1 MASRLMQ
8 RLRLSA
14 PPITAGLIALA
25 GGVVLIA
32 LDGGYPLTVWYST
45 ALFFLALV
53 VVTTAVAPPHAAD
66 RPSQPLI
73 AALIVYAAF
82 CGWGYLSMLWADAP
96 GEAWH
101 AANRALLYGL
111 VLSAAVLRPWTQREA
126 LAGLAVVA
134 FGVAG
139 VAIVVLLNAQSGTSA
154 TDFFVEGRLSD
165 PTGYPNATAA
175 AWLIALWPA
184 LFLATTPLLGWVVR
198 GFALAA
204 ATVLCQAALLSQSR
218 GALVAFVAT
227 AVVFVGFSPR
237 RWPTLLALTTVI
249 GLTALAFDPL
259 TAVREVRE
267 SAGLDSAVDDAVRA
281 VVASS
286 LAALVLGAA
295 GAALGA
301 RVGPRLQSR
310 GNIKRA
316 GDYALAGFAVVGLV
330 AILVSIGSP
339 TRWLD
344 DRWEDFKS
352 SGYEQVEAGSTRFGG
367 SLGSGRYDFYR
378 VALEEFRRRPFTG
391 VGGDNFAADY
401 LLDRRTPEA
410 PRHPHSLAFR
420 LLGQLGLVGTGLFV
434 AFLGLMAAAAVTA
447 AGRARSPAESAIVMG
462 ALGGSVF
469 FLFHALA
476 DWLWAF
482 PGLGV
487 LAFGLAGL
495 AVRTRGSAAEF
506 APGELRLVR
515 SGSRSLAWRSATSVQ
530 VILVVVVLAVA
541 VSLALPGIAARY
553 TSEAYESYRKD
564 PGAALEHLSRA
575 AELNPLS
582 AEPLIARGVIA
593 RRVGRDEL
601 TLDAL
606 REAVGREPRN
616 WFAFL
621 ELAMAEERLRLR
633 DEARR
638 SVDTA
643 VRLNP
648 RQAVVREVR
657 KRIDRGVS
665 VDANQVERE
674 LFGQLQARLDPTS
687 E

>member
-1 MASRLMQ
+1 M
-8 RLRLSA
+8 RLSA
-14 PPITAGLIALA
+14 PPITPGLIALTA
-25 GGVVLIA
+25 GVVLIA
-32 LDGGYPLTVWYST
+32 FDGGYPLTVWYPT

-53 VVTTAVAPPHAAD
+53 VVTTAVAPPDEAD
-66 RPSQPLI
+66 RPSRQLI
-73 AALIVYAAF
+73 AVLIVYAAF

-96 GEAWH
+96 GDAWH

-111 VLSAAVLRPWTQREA
+111 VLLAALLRPWTRREA

-134 FGVAG
+134 FGVAA
-139 VAIVVLLNAQSGTSA
+139 VAIVVLLSAQSGSA

-184 LFLATTPLLGWVVR
+184 LFLATTPLLGWVAR

-218 GALVAFVAT
+218 GALIAFVAT

-237 RWPTLLALTTVI
+237 RWPALLALTTVI

-259 TAVREVRE
+259 TAVRDVRE

-281 VVASS
+281 IGASS
-286 LAALVLGAA
+286 LAALLLGAA
-295 GAALGA
+295 GAAVGA
-301 RVGPRLQSR
+301 RLGPRLQSR

-316 GDYALAGFAVVGLV
+316 GDYALAGFAVVALV

-339 TRWLD
+339 ARWLD
-344 DRWEDFKS
+344 DRWEDFKT

-378 VALEEFRRRPFTG
+378 VALDEFRRRPFTG

-434 AFLGLMAAAAVTA
+434 AFLGLMGAAAVTA
-447 AGRARSPAESAIVMG
+447 ARRARSPAESAIVMG

-495 AVRTRGSAAEF
+495 AVRTRGSAAES

-515 SGSRSLAWRSATSVQ
+515 PGSRDSAWRSAASVQ
-530 VILVVVVLAVA
+530 VVLVLLVLAVA

-553 TSEAYESYRKD
+553 TSSAYDGYRKD
-564 PGAALEHLSRA
+564 PDAALDHLKRA

-606 REAVGREPRN
+606 REAVGREPHN

-621 ELAMAEERLRLR
+621 ELAMAEQRLKLE

-638 SVDTA
+638 SAGTA

-648 RQAVVREVR
+648 RQPVVREVR
-657 KRIDRGVS
+657 NRIDRGLR
-665 VDANQVERE
+665 VDANEVERE